1 MISKKSLDPD
11 LLMDLAIK
19 YGVNIGTAIL
29 ILVIGWIAIKYL
41 VKIIHKIMD
50 KREVDP
56 SVIGFVLPLM
66 RIALKVI
73 LIITVIQRLGVE
85 TTSFLAVLGTA
96 GLAIGLALQ
105 GTLSNFAGG
114 VIILV
119 LKPFRVNDF
128 IEAQGYTG
136 TVHTIKLFT
145 TILKTVDNKTVII
158 PNGALANGNI
168 LNFTHE
174 PTRRV
179 DWMFSIGYGTDV
191 NTAFKV
197 LKELIAADKRIFTE
211 PEPFV
216 ALHAMA
222 DSSIKLVVRVWATTE
237 DYWDIFF
244 DMNKKVYER
253 FPEEGLGVP
262 FPQMDIHLHQL
273 KPEKL

>member
-1 MISKKSLDPD
+1 MDKIDTN
-11 LLMDLAIK
+11 LLMELAIK

-41 VKIIHKIMD
+41 IKIIHKIMD

-56 SVIGFVLPLM
+56 SVIGFTLPLI
-66 RIALKVI
+66 RIGLKII

-119 LKPFRVNDF
+119 LKPFRVGDF

-179 DWMFSIGYGTDV
+179 DWIFSIGYGNDV
-191 NTAFKV
+191 NSAFAII
-197 LKELIAADKRIFTE
+197 KELIADDKRIFSE
-211 PEPFV
+211 PAPFV

-222 DSSIKLVVRVWATTE
+222 DSSVNLVVRVWANTE

-244 DMNKKVYER
+244 DMNKRVYER
-253 FPEEGLGVP
+253 FPEEGLSVP
-262 FPQMDIHLHQL
+262 FPQMDIHLH
-273 KPEKL
+273 KIIPEKPKTS

>member
-1 MISKKSLDPD
+1 MITTEDLDPN
-11 LLMDLAIK
+11 LILDLAIK
-19 YGVNIGTAIL
+19 YGVNIGTAVL
-29 ILVIGWIAIKYL
+29 IFIIGWFAIKYA
-41 VKIIHKIMD
+41 VKIIHSIMD

-56 SVIGFVLPLM
+56 SVIGFTLPII
-66 RIALKVI
+66 RIGLKII
-73 LIITVIQRLGVE
+73 LVVTVIQRLGVE

-179 DWMFSIGYGTDV
+179 DWIFSIGYGNDV
-191 NTAFKV
+191 NKAFAV
-197 LKELIAADKRIFTE
+197 VRELIGADARILHE
-211 PEPFV
+211 PEPFI

-222 DSSIKLVVRVWATTE
+222 NSSVNLVVRAWANTE
-237 DYWDIFF
+237 DYWDIYF

-253 FPEEGLGVP
+253 FPLEGLGIP
-262 FPQMDIHLHQL
+262 YPQMDVHLHQT
-273 KPEKL
+273 K